1 MKPYQSI
8 TKKNLPLIKENTR
21 QAKTYLKKG
30 EITPEELEMFIEID
44 PTSTRKYVGWMAK
57 QWKSGNVDDKSLLK
71 STVEEFDV
79 FLEKGK
85 ARTKDINQFKTFADL
100 EKEVEYLNQT
110 GAGISVKDLE
120 SDYETV
126 VDSKDLLVMVPH
138 THEASRKLGL
148 SYFAFRDCKDG
159 KDSAWCTTYKAPD
172 HFNSYYYRDDAT
184 FYYIRVKSQR
194 LTQQLKEAFP
204 NKWEPLV
211 VVALTVVGEDKIDGY
226 DGLDRQMSGQDIKK
240 YTSIIGIS

>member
-1 MKPYQSI
+1 MKPYQTI
-8 TKKNLPLIKENTR
+8 TKSNLPLIKENTR
-21 QAKTYLKKG
+21 QAKTYLQKG
-30 EITPEELEMFIEID
+30 EISPEELEMFIEID

-85 ARTKDINQFKTFADL
+85 ARTKDINQFKTFAEL

-110 GAGISVKDLE
+110 GAGVSVKDLE
-120 SDYETV
+120 SDYDTV
-126 VDSKDLLVMVPH
+126 VDTEDLLVMVPH

-148 SYFAFRDCKDG
+148 SHFSFRDCPEG

-172 HFNSYYYRDDAT
+172 HFNSYYYQHEVT
-184 FYYIRVKSQR
+184 FYYIRIKSKN
-194 LTQQLKEAFP
+194 LISKLKQAFP
-204 NKWEPLV
+204 DKWEPLV
-211 VVALTVVGEDKIDGY
+211 VVALAVLENGDIDGY
-226 DGLDRQMSGQDIKK
+226 DGNDRQMGNREVKR
-240 YTSIIGIS
+240 YTSLIGIS

>member
-1 MKPYQSI
+1 MKPYQII
-8 TKKNLPLIKENTR
+8 TKNNLPLIKENTR
-21 QAKTYLKKG
+21 QAKTYLQKG
-30 EITPEELEMFIEID
+30 EISPEELEMFIEID

-110 GAGISVKDLE
+110 GAGVSVKDLE
-120 SDYETV
+120 SDYDTV
-126 VDSKDLLVMVPH
+126 VDTEDLLVMVPH

-148 SYFAFRDCKDG
+148 SHFSFRDCPEG

-172 HFNSYYYRDDAT
+172 HFNSYYYQHDVT
-184 FYYIRVKSQR
+184 FYYIRIKSKN
-194 LTQQLKEAFP
+194 LISKLKEAFP
-204 NKWEPLV
+204 DKWEPLV
-211 VVALTVVGEDKIDGY
+211 VVALAVLENGDIDGY
-226 DGLDRQMSGQDIKK
+226 DGNDRQMGNREVKR
-240 YTSIIGIS
+240 YTSLIGIS